1 MVVVVVVGLE
11 LEYCLRCYRFALGQQ
26 AQLENNKSLVIYF
39 SNSLLI
45 YEENTKENHKR
56 IMF

>member
-39 SNSLLI
+39 SLLI